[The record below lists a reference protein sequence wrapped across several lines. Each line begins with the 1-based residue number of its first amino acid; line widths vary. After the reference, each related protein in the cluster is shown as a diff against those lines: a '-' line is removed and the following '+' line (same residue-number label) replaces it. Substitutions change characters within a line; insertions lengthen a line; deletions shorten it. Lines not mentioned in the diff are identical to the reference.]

1 MKKKSLVIVESPTK
15 AKTIGRILG
24 EGFSVVSSMGHIIDL
39 PQKKLGVVIEKDFE
53 PEYVT
58 LTGRQKVLTEIKKEA
73 KGKAIVYVAT
83 DPDREGEAIG
93 WQIKERILK
102 GANILRV
109 TFHEITPAAVK
120 EAFKHPREFD
130 AKMVEA
136 QVGRRVLD
144 RIMGYFLSPLL
155 WKKIARGLS
164 AGRVQSVALRLIV
177 EREREIQKFVPRE
190 YWEIEAKLA
199 KGESEFS
206 AKLDKVDAQKAQ
218 IAKKEEADNLCGE
231 IRQNK
236 FVVSEIKKSEKKR
249 YAEPPF
255 ITSTLQQDA
264 FNKLRFNAN
273 KTMFVAQGLYE
284 GIDTGADNPVGLIT
298 YMRTD
303 SPRVAPEAINEVRSF
318 ISRSF
323 GQEFVPETPNYYKVK
338 KLAQEAHEAIRPTFV
353 SRHPDSLKTFLTPDQ
368 QKLYELIY
376 NRFVASQMKP
386 AVYAV
391 TSVIIEAGRYQFNA
405 SGSTLTFSGFMA
417 AYNRNG
423 EDEES
428 EKDKEKKNIM
438 PPLEKGDSLELLN
451 LLPSQHFTK
460 SAPRYSDSSLIKA
473 LEEDGIGRPST
484 YAPII
489 YTLILRD
496 YVRRIKGYLNPTEL
510 GFMVCELLV
519 EYFPKIIDV
528 NFTAAL
534 EDKLDQIEEGSLGRI
549 KVLQD
554 FYVPFKESLDFAQG
568 NIKKE
573 VITTD
578 EVCAK
583 CGKPMI
589 VKWGRR
595 GKFLS
600 CSGFPECKNSKSITS
615 GVKCP
620 QADCGGE
627 LIERRSKRGFF
638 YGCSNFPQC
647 RFTSRTLPEDKE

>member
-15 AKTIGRILG
+15 AKTIGKILG
-24 EGFSVVSSMGHIIDL
+24 EGFSVISSMGHIIDL
-39 PQKKLGVVIEKDFE
+39 PQKKLGVEIEKDFE

-58 LTGRQKVLTEIKKEA
+58 LTGRQKVLTAMKKEA
-73 KGKAIVYVAT
+73 KGKAAVYVAT

-109 TFHEITPAAVK
+109 TFHEITPTAVK

-190 YWEIEAKLA
+190 YWEIEAQLA

-231 IRQNK
+231 IRQNE

-273 KTMFVAQGLYE
+273 KTMSVAQSLYE
-284 GIDTGADNPVGLIT
+284 GIDIGEDNPVGLIT

-323 GQEFVPETPNYYKVK
+323 GQEFVPETPNY
-338 KLAQEAHEAIRPTFV
+338 
-353 SRHPDSLKTFLTPDQ
+353 
-368 QKLYELIY
+368 
-376 NRFVASQMKP
+376 
-386 AVYAV
+386 
-391 TSVIIEAGRYQFNA
+391 
-405 SGSTLTFSGFMA
+405 
-417 AYNRNG
+417 
-423 EDEES
+423 
-428 EKDKEKKNIM
+428 
-438 PPLEKGDSLELLN
+438 
-451 LLPSQHFTK
+451 
-460 SAPRYSDSSLIKA
+460 
-473 LEEDGIGRPST
+473 
-484 YAPII
+484 
-489 YTLILRD
+489 
-496 YVRRIKGYLNPTEL
+496 
-510 GFMVCELLV
+510 
-519 EYFPKIIDV
+519 
-528 NFTAAL
+528 
-534 EDKLDQIEEGSLGRI
+534 
-549 KVLQD
+549 
-554 FYVPFKESLDFAQG
+554 
-568 NIKKE
+568 
-573 VITTD
+573 
-578 EVCAK
+578 
-583 CGKPMI
+583 
-589 VKWGRR
+589 
-595 GKFLS
+595 
-600 CSGFPECKNSKSITS
+600 
-615 GVKCP
+615 
-620 QADCGGE
+620 
-627 LIERRSKRGFF
+627 
-638 YGCSNFPQC
+638 
-647 RFTSRTLPEDKE
+647 